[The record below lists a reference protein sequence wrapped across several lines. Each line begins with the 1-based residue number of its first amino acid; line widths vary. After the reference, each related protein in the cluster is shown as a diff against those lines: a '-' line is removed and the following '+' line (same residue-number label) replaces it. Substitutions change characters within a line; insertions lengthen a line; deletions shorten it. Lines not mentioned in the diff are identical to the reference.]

1 MILLSNDLVVI
12 DLYCREIM
20 GSYRVDVV
28 DKETDVPYEHK
39 DQYKLVRFYMRPLTW
54 KLHTDLIRKATYLR
68 KFKGMGGKGMGGSVE
83 EIDWCLYRQ
92 NKALLTIDSWNIV
105 DDNGDKVAVDDDS
118 IMSMN
123 PTVLERLLDRY
134 DSEVMV
140 SKEREKVLT
149 MKTFKYYHSIESGA
163 GSVEAPP
170 EVVEL
175 SLMEKF
181 NWTPQQISEIPYNKI
196 QELFIILNQRDKSQ
210 AQR

>member
-12 DLYCREIM
+12 DLYCREM
-20 GSYRVDVV
+20 KGTYKVDIV
-28 DKETDVPYEHK
+28 DKEEDVPEEHRDK
-39 DQYKLVRFYMRPLTW
+39 YKLVRFFMKPLTW

-68 KFKGMGGKGMGGSVE
+68 KFKGMKGKGMGGSVE

-105 DDNGDKVAVDDDS
+105 DDNGEKVEVNDET

-140 SKEREKVLT
+140 SKEREKTLIL
-149 MKTFKYYHSIESGA
+149 KTFKYYNATNSGNGA
-163 GSVEAPP
+163 VEAPP

-181 NWTPQQISEIPYNKI
+181 NWTPQQISEIPYHKI
-196 QELFIILNQRDKSQ
+196 QELFIILSQRDKSQ
-210 AQR
+210 SAQ